1 MIRKNA
7 GFALL
12 EGMTAY
18 NEAVARDPMNA
29 RNEFLKES
37 ACRRPRAVEARV
49 RLFFL
54 DRLPNRVQ
62 DEQELIRRRDAAE
75 HAHTMQNLEFPV
87 RHLVT
92 Y

>member
-29 RNEFLKES
+29 RNEFLKGIGVPPAKGS
-37 ACRRPRAVEARV
+37 
-49 RLFFL
+49 
-54 DRLPNRVQ
+54 
-62 DEQELIRRRDAAE
+62 
-75 HAHTMQNLEFPV
+75 
-87 RHLVT
+87 
-92 Y
+92 